1 MMFITVEGPD
11 GGGKTTQIR
20 RLAERLADAGQPV
33 LVTREPGGTSIGR
46 ELRRIL
52 LDADDALM
60 PATEA
65 FLMSADRTEH
75 VHQVIRPALESGSI
89 VLSDRFLDST
99 LAYQGGGRGLDMKLL
114 RDMQSL
120 ATGGLVPDL
129 TILLDLPVDEGI
141 ARKRADADMNR
152 LDHESLVFHERVAST
167 FRDLA
172 RENPSRWLVID
183 ATQDVEMVHTAI
195 WTHVSTHLEARR
207 RALVKDG
214 VR

>member
-1 MMFITVEGPD
+1 MMFITFEGPD

-20 RLAERLADAGQPV
+20 RLAERLGDAGQPV

-52 LDADDALM
+52 LDADNALM

-65 FLMSADRTEH
+65 FLMSADRAEH
-75 VHQVIRPALESGSI
+75 VQQVIRPALESGSI
-89 VLSDRFLDST
+89 VLSDRYLDST
-99 LAYQGGGRGLDMKLL
+99 LAYQGGGRGLDMRLL

-120 ATGGLVPDL
+120 ATGGLAPDL
-129 TILLDLPVDEGI
+129 TILLDLPVEEGI

-152 LDHESLVFHERVAST
+152 LDHESLAFHERVAVA

-172 RENPSRWLVID
+172 HENPTRWLVIN

-195 WTHVSTHLEARR
+195 WTHVSTHLETRR

-214 VR
+214 V